1 MYRSF
6 LAGSATL
13 ALTATSAL
21 ADERANVLSNYAD
34 IALAGYSDSLVT
46 ALALQDAINALVAA
60 PSVETLDAART
71 AWIASRVPYQQTEVF
86 RFGNPI
92 VDDWEGKVN
101 AWPLDEGLMDY
112 VDASYGGPEPPP
124 LNRSTAMFRKRRTM
138 NGKQT
143 TKSRRDSYKVTSS

>member
-46 ALALQDAINALVAA
+46 ALALQDAIDAHPQHFAPAVRALRA
-60 PSVETLDAART
+60 LDTERT
-71 AWIASRVPYQQTEVF
+71 
-86 RFGNPI
+86 
-92 VDDWEGKVN
+92 
-101 AWPLDEGLMDY
+101 
-112 VDASYGGPEPPP
+112 
-124 LNRSTAMFRKRRTM
+124 
-138 NGKQT
+138 
-143 TKSRRDSYKVTSS
+143 